1 MSVER
6 DDERVALSRYRVTL
20 EALEPLDLPAY
31 LGSTL
36 RGAFGQAF
44 RRLACPARGDEP
56 CPIPET
62 CPYELIFNTRLP
74 PEAPALRSY
83 EEIPR
88 PFVIAPPPAAARE
101 HPAGSEVAFD
111 LTLIGRARQFFPY
124 FVVTLREVD
133 GLGRGRRAVRLRRI
147 EVIHPLSGDSQSVYT
162 AEQPLVRSHDVS
174 LTLGD
179 CAGDPPP
186 GPLRVR
192 FLTQTRLKHDGAIVP
207 RPEFHILL
215 RALLRRLSSMALFH
229 CDGRLEVDY
238 RGLIEQARAVR
249 LVRDGTRWTE
259 WSRYS
264 SRQGR
269 RMAWGGFT
277 GAAVYEGDLDP
288 FWPYLVF
295 GQWTHV
301 GKGAIFGLG
310 QYRLEPGG
318 VEAGGDLTP

>member
-6 DDERVALSRYRVTL
+6 DGERLTLSRYRVTL

-44 RRLACPARGDEP
+44 RRLACPARGEEP
-56 CPIPET
+56 CPVPET

-74 PEAPALRSY
+74 PDAPALRSY

-101 HPAGSEVAFD
+101 HPVGSEVAFD

-133 GLGRGRRAVRLRRI
+133 GLGRSRRAVRLRRI
-147 EVIHPLSGDSQSVYT
+147 EVVHPLSGESRSVYT
-162 AEQPLVRSHDVS
+162 AEQNLVKSHDVS
-174 LTLGD
+174 VALAD
-179 CAGDPPP
+179 CAAAPPP

-192 FLTQTRLKHDGAIVP
+192 LLTPTRLKHEGAVAR
-207 RPEFHILL
+207 RPDFHVLV
-215 RALLRRLSSMALFH
+215 RALLRRLSSLALFH
-229 CDGRLEVDY
+229 CGSRLEVDY
-238 RGLIEQARAVR
+238 RGLIDAAGAVR
-249 LVRDGTRWTE
+249 LVRDETRCVEWT
-259 WSRYS
+259 RYS
-264 SRQGR
+264 SRQGQ
-269 RMAWGGFT
+269 RMTWDGLT
-277 GAAVYEGDLDP
+277 GAAVYEGDPTP

-301 GKGAIFGLG
+301 GKGATFGLG
-310 QYRLEPGG
+310 QYRLEPLD
-318 VEAGGDLTP
+318 ERP